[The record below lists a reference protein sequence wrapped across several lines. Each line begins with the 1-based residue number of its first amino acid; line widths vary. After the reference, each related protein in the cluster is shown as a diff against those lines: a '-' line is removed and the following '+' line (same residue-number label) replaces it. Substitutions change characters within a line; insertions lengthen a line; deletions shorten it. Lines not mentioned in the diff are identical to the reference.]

1 MPSIT
6 IIRKSTY
13 VASSNGSDDKKGNQQ
28 KGISFQQHISL
39 LALIFYEKQFGE
51 KVPNTYFVCSAV
63 TSCCQAIK
71 VASFETF
78 SDSVGGGYFLDEL
91 VN

>member
-1 MPSIT
+1 M
-6 IIRKSTY
+6 
-13 VASSNGSDDKKGNQQ
+13 VLVVKKKKEQ
-28 KGISFQQHISL
+28 KGVSFQQHISL

-51 KVPNTYFVCSAV
+51 KVTNTYFECSAV

-78 SDSVGGGYFLDEL
+78 SDSVGGGYFLNEL